1 LLIPDAAYSAV
12 YTTFMTACT
21 NGANLIG
28 TCGLPQSASL
38 WGGTCFNLTQA
49 QVLAYPT
56 ITLNLQG
63 VDIVMPPS
71 TYLTLFDPESPNPLL
86 YCLGI
91 RNTGPG
97 GFTIIGDTSM
107 SNYYVVFDNEQA
119 RIGWAKVS
127 PACGS
132 QPI

>member
-1 LLIPDAAYSAV
+1 V
-12 YTTFMTACT
+12 QACSS
-21 NGANLIG
+21 GANLIG
-28 TCGLPQSASL
+28 TCGLSQSSSL
-38 WGGTCFNLTQA
+38 WGGVCFNLTQA
-49 QVLAYPT
+49 QMNAYPT
-56 ITLNLQG
+56 ITLNIQN

-91 RNTGPG
+91 RDTGPG

-107 SNYYVVFDNEQA
+107 SNYYVVFDNEQT

-132 QPI
+132 QSI